1 MNTQTKSSPWVTG
14 VVKLDLIVVCLW
26 RDGRCFPSSSVV
38 KSAAS
43 ERISRVSS
51 LARSRRTRSND
62 DLGRTPFK
70 SMVSRREVDDEICRV
85 WKVFQNLGIL
95 RSKMNFSKTSK
106 MSSYLSK
113 SRLLDRVRI
122 LNWAELTGDVFNL
135 FQSIV
140 KSVVELFL
148 LWARAGRGNSTHLE
162 WLIKFLIDLRGKV
175 VYHCQLI
182 KKLSSIFFP
191 I

>member
-1 MNTQTKSSPWVTG
+1 MNTQTKYSPWVTG

-62 DLGRTPFK
+62 DFGRTPFK
-70 SMVSRREVDDEICRV
+70 SIVSRREVDDEICRV
-85 WKVFQNLGIL
+85 WKLFQNLGQN
-95 RSKMNFSKTSK
+95 MKTSAN
-106 MSSYLSK
+106 LSK
-113 SRLLDRVRI
+113 SRLLDRVRV
-122 LNWAELTGDVFNL
+122 LNWAELAGDVFNL

-140 KSVVELFL
+140 KSVVKLFL
-148 LWARAGRGNSTHLE
+148 LWARTGRGNSTHLE
-162 WLIKFLIDLRGKV
+162 WLIKFLIDCKRKSCV
-175 VYHCQLI
+175 P
-182 KKLSSIFFP
+182 LSID
-191 I
+191 